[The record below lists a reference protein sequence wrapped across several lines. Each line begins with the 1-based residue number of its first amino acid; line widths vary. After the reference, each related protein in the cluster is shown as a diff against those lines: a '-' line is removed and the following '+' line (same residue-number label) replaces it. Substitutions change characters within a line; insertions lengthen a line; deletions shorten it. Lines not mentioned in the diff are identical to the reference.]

1 VSRKNIIIFHI
12 IFWIYILY
20 PEFTPIIFKTAYKS
34 IPYYFWTLPLNIFF
48 HICIFYLFYFIF
60 VPLFFRLKSR
70 FTGVFIA
77 VLAIIVYAS
86 FRLIIFYYYD
96 LYVIKLPLKE
106 LVFSNWEIAN
116 EFRITVVLSLYAFFT
131 RFTIDWFNHQ
141 KQKADLINQNQAS
154 ELALLRS
161 QINPHFLFNTLN
173 NIYSLVIKKSDDAS
187 KALMKLSS
195 IMRYM
200 LYDANTDKVPLEKEI
215 EYLNSFIELQ
225 KIRIKENNFIEFNIT
240 GNITNQVITPMLLI
254 PFVENAFKHGNKSV
268 HSPGIFINLMIE
280 GDKIIF
286 EVINY
291 INKSENSGKDKIG
304 GIGLQNIKRR
314 LELIYPG
321 EHSMEIKTEDNKF
334 IIKLIIEN

>member
-1 VSRKNIIIFHI
+1 ML
-12 IFWIYILY
+12 W
-20 PEFTPIIFKTAYKS
+20 PEFAPMIFGMEKMNAVFYYKL
-34 IPYYFWTLPLNIFF
+34 LPTNIFF
-48 HICIFYLFYFIF
+48 HFGIFYLFYFIF
-60 VPLFFRLKSR
+60 VPLYFRLKPR
-70 FTGVFIA
+70 VLGVLIA
-77 VLAIIVYAS
+77 ISVVAVYGTL
-86 FRLIIFYYYD
+86 RLIFYYYYN
-96 LYVIKLPLKE
+96 LYVLKIPLKE
-106 LVFSNWEIAN
+106 LIFTNWEVTN
-116 EFRITVVLSLYAFFT
+116 EFRVTMVLSFYAFLI

-225 KIRIKENNFIEFNIT
+225 KIRIKENNFVEFNVT
-240 GNITNQVITPMLLI
+240 GNVTGKIIAPMLLV
-254 PFVENAFKHGNKSV
+254 PFVENAFKHGNKNV
-268 HSPGIFINLMIE
+268 TPPGIIINLNIE
-280 GDKIIF
+280 NDKIIF
-286 EVINY
+286 EVINH
-291 INKSENSGKDKIG
+291 NGNSEHSTKDKFG

-314 LELIYPG
+314 LELIYAKK
-321 EHSMEIKTEDNKF
+321 HSMEIKTEDNKY